1 MANEFQA
8 KITKVKTAMDNR
20 YENKQSNK
28 KTDISGSF
36 TNDTDSYPTVQAV
49 KTYVEG
55 KGYLVSSD
63 ISGKEDSNNKV
74 SSWSSTTNDTRY
86 PSEKLVKDSLDNK
99 ENSSNKVTSWTS
111 TTTDT
116 HYPSEK
122 LVKDSLDDKISKSQT
137 SGLMKNDGTVDTTT
151 YASAS
156 SVPTKTSDLTNDA
169 DGTDGATYILS
180 TDSRLTDSRTPT
192 SHTHGN
198 LSNDG
203 KVGTASGK
211 IITTGTGGAIQA
223 SDSITKSMI
232 SDFPSTMTPSSH
244 THGDITNDGKLGSTA
259 NLPLIT
265 STGGK
270 IATGSFGNSAN
281 TFCEGNDSRLSDA
294 RTPTSHTHGNITN
307 DGKIGSTANKP
318 LITTTG
324 GEVTTGSFG
333 TSANTFAEGN
343 HTHGQ
348 YLTAHQSLSDIG
360 GTVTVEKQSTAES
373 GYIAT
378 YVIKQGGTALSPKI
392 NIPKDYLVKS
402 ASMGTVTTANSPVSG
417 YAVGDKYLDFVI
429 NTKDS
434 SGTDEHIYVNVKDL
448 IDTYTAGSGLTLSNN
463 EFSISNGDISLSM
476 LASGVQTSLG
486 YADTFNSSPAAG
498 ITSTQISDWNSM
510 AAGGMTQSNV
520 DARINQ
526 ALDDLAELIYPTS
539 S

>member
-55 KGYLVSSD
+55 KGYLVNSD
-63 ISGKEDSNNKV
+63 ISGKEDTNNKV

-99 ENSSNKVTSWTS
+99 ENSNNKVTSWTS

-122 LVKDSLDDKISKSQT
+122 LVKDSLDGKISKSQT

-169 DGTDGATYILS
+169 DGTTGATYVLS

-232 SDFPSTMTPSSH
+232 SDFPSTMAPASH

-270 IATGSFGNSAN
+270 IATGSFG
-281 TFCEGNDSRLSDA
+281 
-294 RTPTSHTHGNITN
+294 
-307 DGKIGSTANKP
+307 
-318 LITTTG
+318 
-324 GEVTTGSFG
+324 

-343 HTHGQ
+343 HTH
-348 YLTAHQSLSDIG
+348 TAADVG
-360 GTVTVEKQSTAES
+360 ATVTVEKQTTAES

-378 YVIKQGGTALSPKI
+378 YVVKQNGTQVGSKI

-463 EFSISNGDISLSM
+463 QFSIANGDISLSM
-476 LASGVQTSLG
+476 LATGVQTSLG
-486 YADTFNSSPAAG
+486 YADTFHSSPAAG
-498 ITSTQISDWNSM
+498 ITSTQVNDWDSM
-510 AAGGMTQSNV
+510 ASGGMAQSDV